1 MLKLLTS
8 RKFWKCHSKI
18 PNNLSPS
25 GKLEYYFTIYRKC
38 ANNVKYQISTFAVE
52 THNYKILHFV
62 LYAVL

>member
-25 GKLEYYFTIYRKC
+25 GKLEYRKC